1 MRLLGLVLILAGA
14 AALIYG
20 GITYTKKQDTM
31 HLGPFSATVKQ
42 KERLNVPPI
51 LGGIVLA
58 AGVALVIVGG
68 RKRG

>member
-1 MRLLGLVLILAGA
+1 MRLLGIVLILAGA

-20 GITYTKKQDTM
+20 GITYTKKRDTVN
-31 HLGPFSATVKQ
+31 LGPFSATVRQ
-42 KERLNVPPI
+42 KERVNVPPI

-68 RKRG
+68 RRRS